1 MHEIHAHCIAGTAY
15 QSVRRV
21 KGFHNIRSSYPT
33 YLTDESKFS
42 SQPFDYLFFPGNENE
57 LAAVL
62 REMGNRNTRITIAGA
77 RTGLVGGCIPNQG
90 ALISL
95 ENFNRIQGLYFDPP
109 SNEWRLRAQCAVTL
123 QTIDTQLRAKKF
135 PDFAHSGDE
144 TAQKEMDR
152 LREEPDDYFY
162 PPDPTEMSASL
173 GGTVATNAS
182 GARTFRFGPTRD
194 WVRGL
199 RIMLVNGEVLDI
211 PRGKYFASPGGQF
224 IIIDSKGVDY
234 RFKVPT
240 YRIPRTKNT
249 SGIFAAPHMDLI
261 DLFIGSEGV
270 FGIITEVTVALF
282 KRSPKISIVQFLDSD
297 DQAIDLVEAIRA
309 DASIRMDFLE
319 FYSGSALTLFKS
331 CQRHNPKAI
340 CAPAISDA
348 AEAALFY
355 EIDFDPNDRYAQMAS
370 LDAATKS
377 VGASLADSWIAYE
390 NREIDRL
397 KCFRRIL
404 PETINSLIAKRKKVH
419 PELHKLGTDLA
430 VPDENLRK
438 MWAVYRD
445 CLTNAELEWAA
456 FGHIGNSHIHVNILP
471 RDMMDLEKALGLY
484 QTFAQKAIELEGT
497 VSAEHGIGK
506 LKVNFLRSM
515 YSPDEIEQMQLIK
528 KAFDPK
534 LLLNSG
540 NIFGERPHDRQK
552 LGPLE
557 KTAATA
563 TYNQHTENSRNHESH
578 CLCQTSA

>member
-1 MHEIHAHCIAGTAY
+1 MNEVHTSYIAGTTY
-15 QSVRRV
+15 QSIRRV

-33 YLTDESKFS
+33 YLTDESKFLC
-42 SQPFDYLFFPGNENE
+42 QPFDYLFFPRNANE
-57 LAAVL
+57 LATVL
-62 REMGNRNTRITIAGA
+62 REMGNRDIHITIAGA
-77 RTGLVGGCIPNQG
+77 RTGLVGGCIPDHG

-95 ENFNRIQGLYFDPP
+95 ENFNRIQGLYFDLP
-109 SNEWRLRAQCAVTL
+109 SNEWRLRTQCAVTL
-123 QTIDTQLRAKKF
+123 QTIDAQLKAKKF
-135 PDFAHSGDE
+135 PDIEHNADE
-144 TAQKEMDR
+144 TARIEVDR
-152 LREEPDDYFY
+152 FREEPDDYFY
-162 PPDPTEMSASL
+162 PPDPTEMSASV

-199 RIMLVNGEVLDI
+199 RVMLVSGEVLDI

-224 IIIDSKGVDY
+224 IIIDSKGIEY
-234 RFKVPT
+234 RFTVPT

-249 SGIFAAPHMDLI
+249 SGVFAAPHMDLI

-297 DQAIDLVEAIRA
+297 DQAIDLVEALRA
-309 DASIRMDFLE
+309 DSSIRMDFLE
-319 FYSGSALTLFKS
+319 FYSGSALALLRN

-340 CAPAISDA
+340 CALAISDT

-355 EIDFDPNDRYAQMAS
+355 ELDFDPNDRFAQVVS
-370 LDAATKS
+370 LDAVTKS
-377 VGASLADSWIAYE
+377 IGASLANSWIAYE

-404 PETINSLIAKRKKVH
+404 PETINTLIAKRKKIH

-430 VPDENLRK
+430 VPDENLRN
-438 MWAVYRD
+438 MWAAYRD
-445 CLTNAELEWAA
+445 GLANAELEWVA

-506 LKVNFLRSM
+506 LKVNFLKSM
-515 YSPDEIEQMQLIK
+515 YSPHEIEQMQLIK
-528 KAFDPK
+528 KALDPR

-540 NIFGERPHDRQK
+540 NIFGD
-552 LGPLE
+552 
-557 KTAATA
+557 
-563 TYNQHTENSRNHESH
+563 
-578 CLCQTSA
+578 

>member
-1 MHEIHAHCIAGTAY
+1 MHEIHTNCIASTTY

-33 YLTDESKFS
+33 YLTDESKFM
-42 SQPFDYLFFPGNENE
+42 SQPFDYLFFPRNENE

-62 REMGNRNTRITIAGA
+62 REMGNRDTPITIAGA

-90 ALISL
+90 ALVSL

-123 QTIDTQLRAKKF
+123 QTIDTQLKAKKF
-135 PDFAHSGDE
+135 ADIAHGADE
-144 TAQKEMDR
+144 TARIEVDR
-152 LREEPDDYFY
+152 FREEPDDYFY

-182 GARTFRFGPTRD
+182 GARTFRFGPTRV

-199 RIMLVNGEVLDI
+199 KVMLVNGEVLDI

-282 KRSPKISIVQFLDSD
+282 KQSPKISIVQFLDCD

-309 DASIRMDFLE
+309 DSSIRMDFLE
-319 FYSGSALTLFKS
+319 FYSGSALTLFKNR
-331 CQRHNPKAI
+331 QRHSPKAI
-340 CAPAISDA
+340 CAPAISDT

-355 EIDFDPNDRYAQMAS
+355 ELDFDPNDRFAQMAS
-370 LDAATKS
+370 LDAVTKS
-377 VGASLADSWIAYE
+377 IGGSLADSWIAYE
-390 NREIDRL
+390 NHEIDRL
-397 KCFRRIL
+397 KCFRRML
-404 PETINSLIAKRKKVH
+404 PETINTLIAKRKKVH

-430 VPDENLRK
+430 VPDENFRK

-445 CLTNAELEWAA
+445 GLADAELEWAA

-506 LKVNFLRSM
+506 LKVKFLKSM

-528 KAFDPK
+528 KTLDPR

-540 NIFGERPHDRQK
+540 NIFGERPYNHPR
-552 LGPLE
+552 LGLME

-563 TYNQHTENSRNHESH
+563 TYN
-578 CLCQTSA
+578 

>member
-1 MHEIHAHCIAGTAY
+1 MHEIHSNRIAHSTY
-15 QSVRRV
+15 HSVRRV
-21 KGFHNIRSSYPT
+21 KGYHDIRSSYPS
-33 YLTDESKFS
+33 YLTDESNFLG
-42 SQPFDYLFFPGNENE
+42 QPFDYLFFPENENE

-62 REMGNRNTRITIAGA
+62 REMGKRDTHITIAGA
-77 RTGLVGGCIPNQG
+77 RTGLVGGCTPNQG

-95 ENFNRIQGLYFDPP
+95 ENFNRVEGLSFNPL
-109 SNEWRLRAQCAVTL
+109 SNEWRVRAQCAVTL
-123 QTIDTQLRAKKF
+123 QTIDNQLREKQF
-135 PDFAHSGDE
+135 PDIEHSADE
-144 TAQKEMDR
+144 TASRQMDR
-152 LREEPDDYFY
+152 FRKEPGDYFY

-173 GGTVATNAS
+173 GGTLSTNAS
-182 GARTFRFGPTRD
+182 GARTFRFGPTRN

-224 IIIDSKGVDY
+224 IIIDSQGIDY

-249 SGIFAAPHMDLI
+249 SGIFVAPHMDLI

-270 FGIITEVTVALF
+270 FGIITEVTVALY

-297 DQAIDLVEAIRA
+297 DQAIDFVEASRA

-319 FYSGSALTLFKS
+319 FYSGRALTLLKNH
-331 CQRHNPKAI
+331 QRHNPKAI
-340 CAPAISDA
+340 GAPAISDTA
-348 AEAALFY
+348 GAALFY
-355 EIDFDPNDRYAQMAS
+355 ELDFDPKDRFSQMAP
-370 LDAATKS
+370 LDAVTRS
-377 VGASLADSWIAYE
+377 IGASLADSWIAYE

-404 PETINSLIAKRKKVH
+404 PETINTLIAKRKKIH

-445 CLTNAELEWAA
+445 GLEDADLEWAA

-471 RDMMDLEKALGLY
+471 RDKKDLEKALALY
-484 QTFAQKAIELEGT
+484 QLFAEKAIELDGT

-506 LKVNFLRSM
+506 LKVNFLKCM
-515 YSPDEIEQMQLIK
+515 YSPDEIEQMRLIK
-528 KAFDPK
+528 KALDPK
-534 LLLNSG
+534 QLLNSG
-540 NIFGERPHDRQK
+540 NIFGERSYNQQK
-552 LGPLE
+552 LEPVN
-557 KTAATA
+557 KSAFKAR
-563 TYNQHTENSRNHESH
+563 YNQHTENSQSHESH
-578 CLCQTSA
+578 CLYKTSA